1 MESFIKV
8 RDEIRATLIPELKK
22 AFRCSLSRI

>member
-22 AFRCSLSRI
+22 AFQHSLISV